1 MELTDAL
8 FDLCNNQAQPI
19 IAIDGPAGAGKTTL
33 ASHLKA
39 VLSLRYRC
47 AVLHMDSLY
56 NGWDSPFD
64 EHFTSALQKV
74 VASHRRGE
82 ATSLPRYDWHHHQF
96 GAAEEVPAADL
107 LILEGVGSMD
117 GAIRRDLTVTIWI
130 DIDPEQGFSRV
141 IARDGDQIS
150 VEMQRWLQQQAQ
162 HFLANDSK
170 NTADFILT
178 N

>member
-8 FDLCNNQAQPI
+8 FDLCNHQPQPI

-39 VLSLRYRC
+39 ALSLRYRC
-47 AVLHMDSLY
+47 SVLHMDSLY

-64 EHFTSALQKV
+64 EHFTSALKKV

-82 ATSLPRYDWHHHQF
+82 ATSLPRYDWHHHRF
-96 GAAEEVPAADL
+96 GASEEVPASEL

-117 GAIRRDLTVTIWI
+117 RAIRSGLTATIWI
-130 DIDPEQGFSRV
+130 DIDPAQGFSRV

-150 VEMQRWLQQQAQ
+150 EEMQRWLQQQEQ
-162 HFLANDSK
+162 HFLVNDSK